1 MPNKI
6 DLSKRI
12 EDLISNMD
20 KGGLADAVR
29 ILGKGK
35 DAKKTV
41 EALESAMSKIDVDF
55 DSVKKDALWALNIDE
70 EDFFRELNSGNGY
83 GDIYRDSGEIAA
95 DMILE
100 YIEPFRD
107 DVKKLITLDRT
118 EDANTVVRAVAAAL
132 RESKCTMM
140 EWAADFPGELADNLE
155 ECMRE
160 GNPADGFEW

>member
-12 EDLISNMD
+12 EELISNMD
-20 KGGLADAVR
+20 KESLADAVR

-41 EALESAMSKIDVDF
+41 EALESAMSRIDVDF
-55 DSVKKDALWALNIDE
+55 DSVKREALYALNIDE
-70 EDFFRELNSGNGY
+70 EDFFRELNRGNSY
-83 GDIYRDSGEIAA
+83 GGIYRDSGEIAA

-107 DVKKLITLDRT
+107 DVKKLMTLNRT

-132 RESKCTMM
+132 RESESSMV
-140 EWAADFPGELADNLE
+140 EWAVDFPGGLADNLE